1 MTEPS
6 RSAERLIPADALR
19 RLVQRIFA
27 AFGSA
32 EAEAASIARNLVDAN
47 LAGHESHG
55 VIRVASYLTWS
66 REGKVFPN
74 RAPRVVLDHGAAVT
88 IDGDQ
93 GFGQVAGERALAVGI
108 ERARDHGVALVA
120 LRNSGH
126 LGRIGGFAETAAAA
140 GLVSLHFVNSPGQGG
155 IQVAPFGGRDR
166 RLAPNPLA
174 IGVPA
179 AGGPALV
186 LDITTSVVPEGKVRV
201 ALNRGVPLPEGAMID
216 AEGRPSRD
224 PAAYYGPPAGALL
237 AMGGHKGSGLCIMAD
252 LLAGALTGGGCS
264 DPEKQRFGNN
274 MLSIVIDPASTG
286 AGPGLADEARALAD
300 WVTSA
305 RPVAPGG
312 EVLVPGQIEARLRA
326 ERLARG
332 VPLDPATSQQLLDA
346 ARSVGL
352 PDAAVAAVAAVVS

>member
-1 MTEPS
+1 MSTD
-6 RSAERLIPADALR
+6 RLIPADALR
-19 RLVQRIFA
+19 RLVSRIFA

-32 EAEAASIARNLVDAN
+32 EAEAGTVARNLVDAN

-55 VIRVASYLTWS
+55 VIRVASYLAWS
-66 REGKVFPN
+66 REGKVYPN
-74 RAPRVVLDHGAAVT
+74 RMPRIALDHGAVVT
-88 IDGDQ
+88 VDGDH
-93 GFGQVAGERALAVGI
+93 GFGQVAGERALAIGI
-108 ERARDHGVALVA
+108 VRARDQGVALVA

-166 RLAPNPLA
+166 RLAPNPIA
-174 IGVPA
+174 IGVPTVD
-179 AGGPALV
+179 GPPLV
-186 LDITTSVVPEGKVRV
+186 LDITTSVVPEGKVKV
-201 ALNRGVPLPEGAMID
+201 ALNKGALLPEGAMID
-216 AEGRPSRD
+216 ADGRPSRD

-237 AMGGHKGSGLCIMAD
+237 AMGGHKGSGLCLMAD

-264 DPEKQRFGNN
+264 DPEAQRFGNN

-286 AGPGLADEARALAD
+286 VGPGLADEARALAA

-305 RPVAPGG
+305 RPLEPGG
-312 EVLVPGQIEARLRA
+312 EVLVPGQIEARLRT

-332 VPLDPATSQQLLDA
+332 IPLDPATLQQLQDA

-352 PDAAVAAVAAVVS
+352 ADGDVSVLVP